1 MDAQEARIYMAV
13 IITVVVLGIIIG
25 YFAISV
31 IRQQRRN
38 MELQKAN
45 ALAEIS
51 AMERER
57 ARIAIDLHDDVGP
70 VLSVIKFRV
79 DNANV
84 SDAEEQEELKKA
96 SAQLDEVIARMREVS
111 NNLMPSVLQRK
122 GLVAAIEDFIT
133 NAEGSSGIHMRFDY
147 FELPPFTEEQSIH
160 LYRIVQEC
168 IHNCMKHAKATQL
181 DISFTFRNGIL
192 SIQYRD
198 NGRGFHVPE
207 QRGKYP
213 GIGMRSLSN
222 RTTMMGGTMDVES
235 EPDKGTVLFFE
246 IPIR

>member
-122 GLVAAIEDFIT
+122 GL
-133 NAEGSSGIHMRFDY
+133 GCRYRRFHY
-147 FELPPFTEEQSIH
+147 
-160 LYRIVQEC
+160 EC
-168 IHNCMKHAKATQL
+168 
-181 DISFTFRNGIL
+181 
-192 SIQYRD
+192 
-198 NGRGFHVPE
+198 
-207 QRGKYP
+207 
-213 GIGMRSLSN
+213 
-222 RTTMMGGTMDVES
+222 
-235 EPDKGTVLFFE
+235 
-246 IPIR
+246 